1 MTGGLLELVAKG
13 SQDIFLTGNPSVT
26 FFRSVYKKHTNFSME
41 SVQQTLVGNYDFGET
56 LYCNI
61 SRSGDLLFGIVLE
74 FDIPK
79 MTGLATSKTQNWIDS
94 IGHYI
99 IEEVYIEVGGQII
112 DRQYGEWMDIW
123 NELTM
128 SSEHLD
134 GYSTMIGK
142 NKSGISDARTL
153 IVPLQFW
160 FCKNIGLALPLI
172 ALQYHEVKIFIKIA
186 NFDKLWRKSVKR
198 YNVSRSTSGLITLN
212 INEYSTDTDDFSS
225 IDTAGERYDN
235 MSIIWENDEEEN
247 IIQSVDVG
255 ADPDKLQLKT
265 GTYTAK
271 TKENMYIILNKP
283 DKTYSLTDVRMY
295 CDYIYLD
302 TAERK
307 YFAQTEHSYLIEQ
320 TQYNGVNDYQ
330 KDTKSIKIPLEF
342 NHPCKE
348 LIWVNKLNIVES
360 MNQHNNFSDKVS
372 VETDTSDNSLVDA
385 LLYLN
390 GKERF
395 NKRKADYFRLLVPLQ
410 RHTRVPSS
418 YIYVYSFALNPE
430 QNQPSGTCN
439 FSRLDN
445 SELVVTMKDGLLTSK
460 IKVYA
465 TNYNIL
471 RIING
476 MGGLAYSN

>member
-79 MTGLATSKTQNWIDS
+79 MTGLATSTTQNWIDS

-172 ALQYHEVKIFIKIA
+172 ALQYHEVKIFIKIT
-186 NFDKLWRKSVKR
+186 NFDKLWHKSVER

-212 INEYSTDTDDFSS
+212 INESSTDTDDFSS
-225 IDTAGERYDN
+225 IDPSGDPAGERYDN

-271 TKENMYIILNKP
+271 TK
-283 DKTYSLTDVRMY
+283 
-295 CDYIYLD
+295 
-302 TAERK
+302 
-307 YFAQTEHSYLIEQ
+307 
-320 TQYNGVNDYQ
+320 
-330 KDTKSIKIPLEF
+330 
-342 NHPCKE
+342 
-348 LIWVNKLNIVES
+348 
-360 MNQHNNFSDKVS
+360 
-372 VETDTSDNSLVDA
+372 
-385 LLYLN
+385 
-390 GKERF
+390 
-395 NKRKADYFRLLVPLQ
+395 
-410 RHTRVPSS
+410 
-418 YIYVYSFALNPE
+418 
-430 QNQPSGTCN
+430 
-439 FSRLDN
+439 
-445 SELVVTMKDGLLTSK
+445 
-460 IKVYA
+460 
-465 TNYNIL
+465 
-471 RIING
+471 
-476 MGGLAYSN
+476 